1 MAQKK
6 YLRNHRTRGGR
17 QASSHRSFNRGW
29 TGRSLPHCVAPVLAE
44 TGTRLLAAQSPEEI
58 VKAVREDAAG
68 IAGSLVQFSEL
79 ILKILH
85 DPKFPQRLVGVSN
98 SFLV

>member
-1 MAQKK
+1 
-6 YLRNHRTRGGR
+6 
-17 QASSHRSFNRGW
+17 
-29 TGRSLPHCVAPVLAE
+29 
-44 TGTRLLAAQSPEEI
+44 LAAQSPEEI